1 MRFAIDAMGGDHA
14 PKQIVLGA
22 VQAARRWS
30 AARLT
35 LVGDPARIEAEL
47 ASIGDRPANIDVE
60 PATQVVGMEEHVKDA
75 IRKKPDSSM
84 QKAVNLV
91 RDGKADGVISAG
103 HTGVAVASSTLTL
116 GTLPGIKRP
125 GIAVPMPT
133 ESGFTTLIDV
143 GANIYPKPE
152 HLLQYAYMGA
162 AYAKIMRSLDRT
174 PTVGLLSIGEEEG
187 KGNELVQRATELL
200 SAAPFDFNGNVEG
213 NDIFKGKS
221 DVIVCEGFVGNTVL
235 KACEGCAETV
245 LRIAKAELGALLSAG
260 GGGGIGADAA
270 KSFLGKIRARLD
282 YAQYGGAPLLGVNG
296 LCIISHGRSEAVAIE
311 NAVRV
316 AIELTQARLNEQIQK
331 SLSSN
336 S

>member
-1 MRFAIDAMGGDHA
+1 MRFAVDAMGGDYA

-22 VQAARRWS
+22 VHAARRWPDT
-30 AARLT
+30 RLV

-47 ASIGDRPANIDVE
+47 KEAGDRPANLDLE

-75 IRKKPDSSM
+75 IRKKPDSSI

-91 RDGKADGVISAG
+91 REGKADGVISAG
-103 HTGVAVASSTLTL
+103 HTGVMVATSTLTL

-162 AYAKIMRSLDRT
+162 AYARILRHLSQP

-187 KGNELVQRATELL
+187 KGNELVQKATELL
-200 SAAPFDFNGNVEG
+200 SKAPFPFKGNVEG
-213 NDIFKGKS
+213 NDIFRGKC

-235 KACEGCAETV
+235 KSCEGCAETV
-245 LRIAKAELGALLSAG
+245 LKIAKAELGALLASGGAG
-260 GGGGIGADAA
+260 GMGADAA

-296 LCIISHGRSEAVAIE
+296 LTIIAHGRSEAVAIE
-311 NAVRV
+311 NAIRV
-316 AIELTQARLNEQIQK
+316 AIELTEARLNEQILK
-331 SLSSN
+331 SLTP
-336 S
+336 